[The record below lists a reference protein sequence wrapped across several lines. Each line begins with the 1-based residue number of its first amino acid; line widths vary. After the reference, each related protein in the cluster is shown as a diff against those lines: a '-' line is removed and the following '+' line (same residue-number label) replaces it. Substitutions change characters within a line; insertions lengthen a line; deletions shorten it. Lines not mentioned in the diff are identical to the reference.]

1 MAEGLKSQV
10 VVGVD
15 GSPESLAALQWAAD
29 YCERF
34 EAQLMILVAWHIPT
48 EHASAVAALQ
58 EVDLELAASDV
69 IKSALDQV
77 RALHGGLE
85 VTQQVVSGSPGK
97 VLVQSSA
104 DAALLVVGTKRTLG
118 TVSSYCAHYASC
130 PVVIVRTAP

>member
-1 MAEGLKSQV
+1 MSRV

-15 GSPESLAALQWAAD
+15 GSTESLAALQWAAE
-29 YCERF
+29 YCERLGG
-34 EAQLMILVAWHIPT
+34 QLAIVMAWHIPT

-69 IKSALDQV
+69 VNNALDQV
-77 RALHGGLE
+77 RTLHSGLE

-97 VLVQSSA
+97 VLVQDSA

-130 PVVIVRTAP
+130 PVVIVRTPE

>member
-1 MAEGLKSQV
+1 MAEDSKSRV

-15 GSPESLAALQWAAD
+15 GSAESLAALRWAAE

-34 EAQLMILVAWHIPT
+34 GGQLGIVMAWHVPT

-58 EVDLELAASDV
+58 EVDLELAAGDI
-69 IKSALDQV
+69 IKD
-77 RALHGGLE
+77 ALHHVEAVHQGLE
-85 VTQQVVSGSPGK
+85 ITQSMLTGSPGK
-97 VLVQSSA
+97 VLVENSA

-130 PVVIVRTAP
+130 PIVIVRTAT

>member
-1 MAEGLKSQV
+1 MAEGSKSGA

-15 GSPESLAALQWAAD
+15 GSAESLAALHWAAN

-34 EAQLMILVAWHIPT
+34 EQQLTIVMAWHIPT

-58 EVDLELAASDV
+58 EVDLELAAGDV
-69 IKSALDQV
+69 IKEALDQV
-77 RALHGGLE
+77 KATHGGLE

-97 VLVQSSA
+97 VLVQASA

-118 TVSSYCAHYASC
+118 TVSSYCAHYASA
-130 PVVIVRTAP
+130 PLVIVRTAT